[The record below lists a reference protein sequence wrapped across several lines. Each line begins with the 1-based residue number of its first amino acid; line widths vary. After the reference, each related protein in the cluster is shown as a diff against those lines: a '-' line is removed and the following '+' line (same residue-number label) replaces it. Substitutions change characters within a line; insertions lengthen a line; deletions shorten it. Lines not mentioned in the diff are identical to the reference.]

1 MFRRAPS
8 RWHAPRALL
17 ALAALAFALQSAQLT
32 QAQRLLPTLFP
43 EQRTIRVRDP
53 ADLPHYALPET
64 PPPPTVYQR
73 DQPQEPVFLSLD
85 EAIRTALRNDDVVR
99 VLAGTTA
106 VASGS
111 TIYDAAITNT
121 AIDEQNARFD
131 PRLTVNQ
138 SWNRNETPSFDPLT
152 PPRTDN
158 YSVDASI
165 TKDNALGGTWR
176 LGANTSPT
184 RLPSGLS
191 TASPSADLSY
201 TQPLLQGGGFGPN
214 LAPIVIAR
222 IDTERSYFQFKDSMQ
237 EQVRSVAE
245 GYWALVAA
253 RVDVWARQRQV
264 QQASDA
270 YRLVRG
276 RFESGIASRADLAQS
291 ATSLAN
297 FQANLVS
304 SEANLI
310 QREAALRNLL
320 GLPPADGTV
329 LVPTTPPNSDRFLPE
344 WQTLCDIAAERRPD
358 LIELK
363 LVLEADQQLLLQ
375 SRNNALPQLDA
386 VGLYRWNGLEGEL
399 PGGTNLSGPPGQ
411 FTDWTLGVNF
421 SVPLGLRQSR
431 AGLRR
436 TELLIS
442 RDRANLQQGLH
453 ATVHTLATNVRAL
466 DQAYEQY
473 QAFKDAR
480 VAARINLDQ
489 QLADY
494 RAGRVIFLNVLQ
506 AITSWGDAVS
516 AEASSLTAYNTQLA
530 TLERQTGTI
539 LETHGIV
546 FVEERYGSIGPLGR
560 MFPDACYPSSLRPTD
575 NEPRYPIAD
584 DPAEQSFDLRSAP
597 SFQEVTPRLL
607 PELPYEDVMP
617 KRQPRGSTLP
627 PPGGPRPSQNEG
639 DNGQDPGVPDQGSR
653 STSNGRKGQIRRA
666 STDPPELAPLDAWP
680 QAEVIRLPS
689 ISPPKVR

>member
-1 MFRRAPS
+1 MGMIRPWS
-8 RWHAPRALL
+8 WLL
-17 ALAALAFALQSAQLT
+17 ALAALALPLLPAKLAH
-32 QAQRLLPTLFP
+32 AQRVLPTLFP

-53 ADLPHYALPET
+53 AELPRYALPET
-64 PPPPTVYQR
+64 PPPQTVQRR
-73 DQPQEPVFLSLD
+73 DQVEPPLFLSLD

-99 VLAGTTA
+99 VLAGTSA
-106 VASGS
+106 VASGR

-121 AIDEQNARFD
+121 QIDEQNARFD

-138 SWNRNETPSFDPLT
+138 SWNRNETPSFSPLVL
-152 PPRTDN
+152 PRTDN
-158 YSVDASI
+158 YDIDASI
-165 TKDNALGGTWR
+165 TKDNALGGQWR
-176 LGANTSPT
+176 VGARANST
-184 RLPSGLS
+184 REPSGLATTPS
-191 TASPSADLSY
+191 SADLSY
-201 TQPLLQGGGFGPN
+201 TQPLLRGGGLGPN

-245 GYWALVAA
+245 GYWTLVAA
-253 RVDVWARQRQV
+253 RVDVWARQQQV
-264 QQASDA
+264 KQASDA
-270 YRLVRG
+270 YRLALA
-276 RFESGIASRADLAQS
+276 RFETGSGNRADLAQA

-320 GLPPADGTV
+320 GLPPADGVT
-329 LVPTTPPNSDRFLPE
+329 LVPSSPPNADRFLPE
-344 WQTLCDIAAERRPD
+344 WQTLCDLAAERRPD

-363 LVLEADQQLLLQ
+363 LVLEADQQLLIQ
-375 SRNNALPQLDA
+375 SRNSALPQLDA

-399 PGGTNLSGPPGQ
+399 PGGGNLPGPPGP
-411 FTDWTLGVNF
+411 FNDWTLGVNF

-436 TELLIS
+436 TELVIA
-442 RDRANLQQGLH
+442 RDRANLQQGLL
-453 ATVHTLATNVRAL
+453 AAVHTLATSVRAI
-466 DQAYEQY
+466 DQAYLQY
-473 QAFKDAR
+473 LAFKDAR
-480 VAARINLDQ
+480 LAARINLDQ

-516 AEASSLTAYNTQLA
+516 AEAASLTQYNTQLA

-539 LETHGIV
+539 LESHGIV

-560 MFPDACYPSSLRPTD
+560 MFQGVCYPESLRPTD

-584 DPAEQSFDLRSAP
+584 EPAEQAFDLRTAP
-597 SFQEVTPRLL
+597 SFEEVTPRLL
-607 PELPYEDVMP
+607 PELPYEDAL
-617 KRQPRGSTLP
+617 PRRRWRDI
-627 PPGGPRPSQNEG
+627 PGR
-639 DNGQDPGVPDQGSR
+639 
-653 STSNGRKGQIRRA
+653 
-666 STDPPELAPLDAWP
+666 
-680 QAEVIRLPS
+680 
-689 ISPPKVR
+689 

>member
-1 MFRRAPS
+1 MIRRATSS
-8 RWHAPRALL
+8 RHTPCAFL
-17 ALAALAFALQSAQLT
+17 ALGALVLALQPAKFAH
-32 QAQRLLPTLFP
+32 AQRVLPTLFP

-53 ADLPHYALPET
+53 AELPRYSLPET
-64 PPPPTVYQR
+64 PPPQTVYQR
-73 DQPQEPVFLSLD
+73 DEPQQPVYLSLD

-99 VLAGTTA
+99 VLAGTSA

-111 TIYDAAITNT
+111 TIYDADIANT

-138 SWNRNETPSFDPLT
+138 SWNRNETPSFDPLV
-152 PPRTDN
+152 PPRSDN
-158 YSVDASI
+158 YNVDASI
-165 TKDNALGGTWR
+165 AKDNALGGTWR
-176 LGANTSPT
+176 LGANTNPT
-184 RLPSGLS
+184 RLPSGFS

-201 TQPLLQGGGFGPN
+201 TQPLLKGGGFGPN

-237 EQVRSVAE
+237 EQVRGVAE
-245 GYWALVAA
+245 GYWSLVAA
-253 RVDVWARQRQV
+253 RVDVWARQQQV
-264 QQASDA
+264 KQAFDA
-270 YRLVRG
+270 YRLARG
-276 RFESGIASRADLAQS
+276 RFETGRADRADLAQS

-297 FQANLVS
+297 FQANLVI

-320 GLPPADGTV
+320 GLPPADGTL
-329 LVPTTPPNSDRFLPE
+329 LVPSLPPNADRFIPE

-363 LVLEADQQLLLQ
+363 LVLEADQQLLVQ

-399 PGGTNLSGPPGQ
+399 PGGVNLPGPPGQ

-436 TELLIS
+436 TELLIA

-453 ATVHTLATNVRAL
+453 ATVHTLATSVRSI
-466 DQAYEQY
+466 DQSYLQY

-506 AITSWGDAVS
+506 AITAWGDAVS
-516 AEASSLTAYNTQLA
+516 AEAGSLTGYNTQLA
-530 TLERQTGTI
+530 SLERQTGTI

-560 MFPDACYPSSLRPTD
+560 MFPDACYPESLRPTD

-584 DPAEQSFDLRSAP
+584 EPAEQAFDLRSAP
-597 SFQEVTPRLL
+597 SFREVTPRLL
-607 PELPYEDVMP
+607 PELPYDDAIP
-617 KRQPRGSTLP
+617 RRQPRNFDQP
-627 PPGGPRPSQNEG
+627 PPEG
-639 DNGQDPGVPDQGSR
+639 DRGQEPGNRSQEPGASR
-653 STSNGRKGQIRRA
+653 PADSSRGGA
-666 STDPPELAPLDAWP
+666 LAPEAARAWP
-680 QAEVIRLPS
+680 QAEIIRLPS
-689 ISPPKVR
+689 VVPASAR

>member
-1 MFRRAPS
+1 M
-8 RWHAPRALL
+8 
-17 ALAALAFALQSAQLT
+17 
-32 QAQRLLPTLFP
+32 
-43 EQRTIRVRDP
+43 
-53 ADLPHYALPET
+53 
-64 PPPPTVYQR
+64 
-73 DQPQEPVFLSLD
+73 FLSLD

-99 VLAGTTA
+99 VLAGTSA
-106 VASGS
+106 VASGR
-111 TIYDAAITNT
+111 TIYDAAIANT

-131 PRLTVNQ
+131 PRVTVNQ
-138 SWNRNETPSFDPLT
+138 SWNRNETLSVQDPDGPGPL
-152 PPRTDN
+152 PPAIVGGRTDN
-158 YSVDASI
+158 YNVDAAI
-165 TKDNALGGTWR
+165 TKENALGGAWR
-176 LGANTSPT
+176 VGATASPT
-184 RLPSGLS
+184 RDPTGFSTTPS
-191 TASPSADLSY
+191 SADLSY
-201 TQPLLQGGGFGPN
+201 TQPLLQGGGIGPN

-222 IDTERSYFQFKDSMQ
+222 IDTERSYFQFKDAMQ
-237 EQVRSVAE
+237 EQVRGVIE
-245 GYWALVAA
+245 VYWSLVAA

-264 QQASDA
+264 EQAQDA

-276 RFESGIASRADLAQS
+276 RFETGIASRADLALS

-297 FQANLVS
+297 FRANLVS

-320 GLPPADGTV
+320 GLPPADGVT
-329 LVPTTPPNSDRFLPE
+329 LVPSSPPNADRLLPE
-344 WQTLCDIAAERRPD
+344 WQLLCDIAAERRPD

-363 LVLEADQQLLLQ
+363 LVLEADEQLLIQ

-399 PGGTNLSGPPGQ
+399 PGGTALAAPPGQ
-411 FTDWTLGVNF
+411 FNDWTLGVNF

-431 AGLRR
+431 AALRR
-436 TELLIS
+436 TELVIA

-453 ATVHTLATNVRAL
+453 AAVHTLATSVRSI

-480 VAARINLDQ
+480 IASRINLDQ

-516 AEASSLTAYNTQLA
+516 AEANSLTQYNTQLA
-530 TLERQTGTI
+530 ALERETGTI

-560 MFPDACYPSSLRPTD
+560 LFADVCYPESLRPTD

-584 DPAEQSFDLRSAP
+584 EPAEQTFDLGTAP
-597 SFQEVTPRLL
+597 SFQEVTPSLL
-607 PELPYEDVMP
+607 PELPYEEVIPQRRRD
-617 KRQPRGSTLP
+617 STQP
-627 PPGGPRPSQNEG
+627 PPVPEQESGIRGQESDARRQTPPSRGAALSPAAAQGWPR
-639 DNGQDPGVPDQGSR
+639 
-653 STSNGRKGQIRRA
+653 
-666 STDPPELAPLDAWP
+666 
-680 QAEVIRLPS
+680 AEIIRLPS
-689 ISPPKVR
+689 IVPASAR